1 MVMPNKTAK
10 NLKMKKTLDDL
21 LSEGQLMTGKALLDE
36 RVRKERQA
44 QAFALAAQE
53 EARMQRGRKR

>member
-1 MVMPNKTAK
+1 
-10 NLKMKKTLDDL
+10 
-21 LSEGQLMTGKALLDE
+21 MTGKALLDQ
-36 RVRKERQA
+36 RVRKEKEA

>member
-44 QAFALAAQE
+44 QEFALAAQE

>member
-21 LSEGQLMTGKALLDE
+21 LSEGQLMTGKALLDQ
-36 RVRKERQA
+36 RVRKEKEA